1 MNAAVESLDREQGAR
16 KYRRWLLAVA
26 VLAVLTYANS
36 ISNGFAYDDVYIIQR
51 NERVHRLGDLRNIWL
66 TPYWPVHGTVYG
78 LYRPLAIFGYAVQW
92 ALSGGAPWFFHV
104 VNVLLHTVV
113 SLLVFVL
120 LARLTTPVAAL
131 IGAALFA
138 VHPVHT
144 EVVANVVGQA
154 ELLAA
159 AASIAACILF
169 IGRPAGRI
177 GPGRWLAIAVLYAA
191 AMLAKESA
199 IVLPALL
206 VAVDLA
212 HERARG
218 SNTPLIAHA
227 RAILPPVLLLAPVTA
242 AFLGLRVYVLGS
254 VAGED
259 AAPWLPFL
267 REDGRIFVALRAW
280 LEYVRLLFWPMDL
293 SADYSPGVILPV
305 TSFTPAVLAGAGF
318 LAATVIFTLALPR
331 RPDVGLPAA
340 WFLFAILPVS
350 NLLVPV
356 GIVVAERT
364 LYLPS
369 LAVSI
374 AAAYAWAALERDAE
388 RRPHARKLAVAAAAI
403 ILVLFGGRSVLRNP
417 EWESTDTILAALLR
431 DHPESYRA
439 QWYAAHKASQR
450 RDVQAAA
457 EHWGL
462 ACRLWPRD
470 AVLLTECGA
479 HYLRA
484 AQPERAIAYL
494 EASRALMP
502 ELPGRPALLAEAYV
516 RANRPHDALRAAD
529 EAARIGPPHPGL
541 PELRARALMLLGEYE
556 RAAAEARTAIG
567 LVPEAPWT
575 AWAFYARLLAMADSS
590 DAAAAALDTAALRAG
605 DDGDALEK
613 LQQLRDSL
621 FASVGERKG
630 RSPARGGQGAAQAS
644 PR

>member
-1 MNAAVESLDREQGAR
+1 
-16 KYRRWLLAVA
+16 
-26 VLAVLTYANS
+26 
-36 ISNGFAYDDVYIIQR
+36 
-51 NERVHRLGDLRNIWL
+51 
-66 TPYWPVHGTVYG
+66 
-78 LYRPLAIFGYAVQW
+78 
-92 ALSGGAPWFFHV
+92 
-104 VNVLLHTVV
+104 
-113 SLLVFVL
+113 
-120 LARLTTPVAAL
+120 
-131 IGAALFA
+131 
-138 VHPVHT
+138 
-144 EVVANVVGQA
+144 
-154 ELLAA
+154 
-159 AASIAACILF
+159 
-169 IGRPAGRI
+169 
-177 GPGRWLAIAVLYAA
+177 
-191 AMLAKESA
+191 MLAKESA

-218 SNTPLIAHA
+218 SRTPLIAHA
-227 RAILPPVLLLAPVTA
+227 RAILPPIVLLAPVA
-242 AFLGLRVYVLGS
+242 LAFLGLRVYVLGS
-254 VAGED
+254 VTGEH

-267 REDGRIFVALRAW
+267 REDGRIFVAFRAW

-374 AAAYAWAALERDAE
+374 AAAYAWTGLERNE
-388 RRPHARKLAVAAAAI
+388 HRRHARKLAVAAAAV

-439 QWYAAHKASQR
+439 QWYAGHRASQR
-450 RDVQAAA
+450 GDLEAAA
-457 EHWGL
+457 EHWAL

-470 AVLLTECGA
+470 AVLLTECGV

-484 AQPERAIAYL
+484 AQPHMAVAYL
-494 EASRALMP
+494 EASRAMT
-502 ELPGRPALLAEAYV
+502 PGVARTEGLLAEAYLLT
-516 RANRPHDALRAAD
+516 NRPHDALRAA
-529 EAARIGPPHPGL
+529 ELASRLGPPDPAM
-541 PELRARALMLLGEYE
+541 PEVRARALMMLGEYE
-556 RAAAEARTAIG
+556 QAAAEARTAIG
-567 LVPEAPWT
+567 RAPEARWT
-575 AWAFYARLLAMADSS
+575 TWAFYARLLAMAGSP
-590 DAAAAALDTAALRAG
+590 DAAAAALDTATLRAG
-605 DDGDALEK
+605 DDARALEA

-621 FASVGERKG
+621 FVLGGERKG
-630 RSPARGGQGAAQAS
+630 RDPALRGQDAPLPA